1 MTKSAKPGNQAST
14 GRVSFNGSGDAVSE
28 CRTDGAQLE
37 ADIDTQE
44 LQALQDSTEVETSD
58 DTATQPEPRPDNNP
72 YTTLDTLHTLSRKK
86 PRRTLDDMRKLS
98 EEIKKARTD
107 KKDF

>member
-1 MTKSAKPGNQAST
+1 MMESHTET
-14 GRVSFNGSGDAVSE
+14 GKV
-28 CRTDGAQLE
+28 E

-44 LQALQDSTEVETSD
+44 IEALQDSTDVNPGD
-58 DTATQPEPRPDNNP
+58 DTAAQPEPRPDNNP
-72 YTTLDTLHTLSRKK
+72 YSTLDTLHTLSRKK

-107 KKDF
+107 KKVF

>member
-1 MTKSAKPGNQAST
+1 MMESHT
-14 GRVSFNGSGDAVSE
+14 GTNKV
-28 CRTDGAQLE
+28 E

-44 LQALQDSTEVETSD
+44 IEALKDSTDAKSED

-72 YTTLDTLHTLSRKK
+72 YSTLDSLHTLSRKK

-98 EEIKKARTD
+98 EEIKKARKD
-107 KKDF
+107 KKDL

>member
-1 MTKSAKPGNQAST
+1 MM
-14 GRVSFNGSGDAVSE
+14 E
-28 CRTDGAQLE
+28 CHTETDRTE

-44 LQALQDSTEVETSD
+44 IEALRDSTDVKSED

-72 YTTLDTLHTLSRKK
+72 YSTSDTFHTLSRKK

-107 KKDF
+107 KKVES

>member
-1 MTKSAKPGNQAST
+1 MTERPTETDKS
-14 GRVSFNGSGDAVSE
+14 
-28 CRTDGAQLE
+28 E

-44 LQALQDSTEVETSD
+44 IEALRDPTDVQSAD
-58 DTATQPEPRPDNNP
+58 DTATHPAPRPDNNP
-72 YTTLDTLHTLSRKK
+72 YSTLDTLHTLSLKK

-107 KKDF
+107 KKVSGQ

>member
-1 MTKSAKPGNQAST
+1 MTNSTKPYNQTPT
-14 GRVSFNGSGDAVSE
+14 GRISFNERRDALLE
-28 CRTDGAQLE
+28 QRTDTGAFE

-44 LQALQDSTEVETSD
+44 LKVPQESTDVKLGDES
-58 DTATQPEPRPDNNP
+58 ATKSAQRPDNNP
-72 YTTLDTLHTLSRKK
+72 YSTLDTLHTLSRKK

-107 KKDF
+107 KKIF

>member
-1 MTKSAKPGNQAST
+1 MMESPHT
-14 GRVSFNGSGDAVSE
+14 E
-28 CRTDGAQLE
+28 TDKVE

-44 LQALQDSTEVETSD
+44 IEALQDPTDVSPGD
-58 DTATQPEPRPDNNP
+58 DTATQPELRPDNNP
-72 YTTLDTLHTLSRKK
+72 YSTLDTFHTLSRKK

-107 KKDF
+107 K